1 MVRIFRFILLSVILG
16 MALPNCQFFHF
27 FSSDENC
34 VEKVKEAATCGALGE
49 KNFEN
54 CKNVAND
61 VATAASTAAGTL
73 VAPDYSSC
81 DNDRLVIQ
89 SYCYSTVQERCL

>member
-1 MVRIFRFILLSVILG
+1 MAKFRLILFLAILG
-16 MALPNCQFFHF
+16 ATLSGCQFIKF

-34 VEKVKEAATCGALGE
+34 VEKLKEATTCGALGE

-54 CKNVAND
+54 CKNVADD
-61 VATAASTAAGTL
+61 VAAAASASSGE
-73 VAPDYSSC
+73 VVSPDYSSC

-89 SYCYSTVQERCL
+89 SYCYSTVKDRCL